1 MERRGESVEVR
12 GKTVEEAIAAGLAQL
27 GLSRDQ
33 VEVEIL
39 SHGSRG
45 LLGIGAEDARVR
57 LTPRVEAAP
66 AETQEQVLSEEYWE
80 GPEEEGEEARAEVTK
95 APALSPKEVERIAR
109 DALQGIL
116 QRMAIQARIVSKP
129 PTEFMLE
136 GDNPPPVVLDIQGRD
151 LGVLIGRRGETLG
164 ALQFLVRLI
173 VNHRTR
179 RWYNIVIDVQGYKE
193 RREQQLRRLAERMAE
208 RVVATRRSVV
218 LEAMPPYERRIV
230 HLALRNHPKVTTHS
244 IGEGDNRK
252 VMIHLRQ

>member
-1 MERRGESVEVR
+1 MEKRGESVEVR

-27 GLSRDQ
+27 GLRREQ

-39 SHGSRG
+39 SQGSRG

-57 LTPRVEAAP
+57 LTPIVEAAP
-66 AETQEQVLSEEYWE
+66 AEPQEPVLSEEYWE
-80 GPEEEGEEARAEVTK
+80 GPEEEEVRAEGPK

-109 DALQGIL
+109 EALQGIL
-116 QRMAIQARIVSKP
+116 QRMSIQARIVSKP

-179 RWYNIVIDVQGYKE
+179 RWYNVVIDVQGYKE

-208 RVVATRRSVV
+208 QVVATRRSVV

>member
-80 GPEEEGEEARAEVTK
+80 GPEEGEEARAEVTK

-208 RVVATRRSVV
+208 QVVATRRSVV

>member
-57 LTPRVEAAP
+57 LTPLAGTVEP
-66 AETQEQVLSEEYWE
+66 KESVLSEEYWE
-80 GPEEEGEEARAEVTK
+80 EPEEEVVAEAAK
-95 APALSPKEVERIAR
+95 APALDPREVERIAR

-116 QRMAIQARIVSKP
+116 QRMSIQARIVAKP
-129 PTEFMLE
+129 PTEFMRE
-136 GDNPPPVVLDIQGRD
+136 GDNPPPVVLDIQGKD

-173 VNHRTR
+173 VNHRTH
-179 RWYNIVIDVQGYKE
+179 RWYNVVIDVQGYKE

-208 RVVATRRSVV
+208 QVVATRRSVV

>member
-12 GKTVEEAIAAGLAQL
+12 GKTVEEAIANGLTQL
-27 GLSRDQ
+27 GLHRDQ

-39 SHGSRG
+39 NHGSRG
-45 LLGIGAEDARVR
+45 LLGIGAEDALVR
-57 LTPRVEAAP
+57 LTPLAGALEP
-66 AETQEQVLSEEYWE
+66 KESVLTEEYWE
-80 GPEEEGEEARAEVTK
+80 GPEEEEAVVEAVK
-95 APALSPKEVERIAR
+95 APALDPLEVERIAR

-116 QRMAIQARIVSKP
+116 QRMSIQARIVAKP
-129 PTEFMLE
+129 PTEFMRE

-179 RWYNIVIDVQGYKE
+179 RWYNIVVDVQGYKE

-208 RVVATRRSVV
+208 QVVATRRSVV

-230 HLALRNHPKVTTHS
+230 HLALRDHPKVTTHS
-244 IGEGDNRK
+244 IGEGENRR

>member
-27 GLSRDQ
+27 GLRRDQ

-57 LTPRVEAAP
+57 LTPIAEAAP
-66 AETQEQVLSEEYWE
+66 AEPQEPVLSEEYWE
-80 GPEEEGEEARAEVTK
+80 GPEEEEARAEAPK

-109 DALQGIL
+109 EALQGIL
-116 QRMAIQARIVSKP
+116 QRMSIQARIVSKP

-179 RWYNIVIDVQGYKE
+179 RWYNVVIDVQGYKE

-208 RVVATRRSVV
+208 QVVATRRSVV

>member
-179 RWYNIVIDVQGYKE
+179 RRYNIVIDVQGYKE

-208 RVVATRRSVV
+208 QVVATRRSVV